1 MSVKA
6 FKFSILFVMITLIS
20 GCSAFG
26 SLSDALFMMT
36 PQQELAFGAKARPQI
51 ESKLVMVQDP
61 EINAYIGELGSRLW
75 ANSQKGPL
83 PPRFHVVQD
92 KELNAFAIPGGDV
105 YVNTG
110 TIMSADDEAELAGV
124 IAHELGH
131 VARRHGASQVSRQ
144 QGVDLVTQIALG
156 DAAVAAQMVSG
167 VVSSGVMFN
176 YSREDEREAD
186 TIAINTL
193 NRVGYDPLAMRDFFK
208 KIKAKYGDTSKVMVL
223 FASHP
228 PTAERIQNVE
238 TTISQLPAKQRTRP
252 TAELNKIKAKIK

>member
-1 MSVKA
+1 MGDKA
-6 FKFSILFVMITLIS
+6 FKFSILFIMLSFLS

-36 PQQELAFGAKARPQI
+36 PQQELAFGAKAKPQI
-51 ESKLVMVQDP
+51 ESKLVMVNDP
-61 EINAYIGELGSRLW
+61 EINAYVGDLGTRLW

-105 YVNTG
+105 YVHTG

-144 QGVDLVTQIALG
+144 QGIDLVTQIALG
-156 DAAVAAQMVSG
+156 EAAASAQLLSG
-167 VVSSGVMFN
+167 IISSGVMFN

-186 TIAINTL
+186 AFAINTL
-193 NRVGYDPLAMRDFFK
+193 NRVGYDPLAMRDFFT
-208 KIKAKYGDTSKVMVL
+208 KIKAKYGDTSGAMVL

-238 TTISQLPAKQRTRP
+238 TMISQLPPKQRTRP
-252 TAELNKIKAKIK
+252 TAELNNIKARIK